1 MKGWR
6 ERAAYVLQKHG
17 AIAAKK
23 KFASGPLEFS
33 VTPPLLLH
41 QRGQTLPL
49 LLVCGGEAGA
59 CGIILAMKRAIG
71 KTVTGCLMALVLA
84 LPAMSGTPL
93 TAVRSAVVYQ
103 IVLRTFTREGNFK
116 AAAEKFGNH

>member
-6 ERAAYVLQKHG
+6 GRAAYVLQKHG

-49 LLVCGGEAGA
+49 
-59 CGIILAMKRAIG
+59 
-71 KTVTGCLMALVLA
+71 
-84 LPAMSGTPL
+84 P
-93 TAVRSAVVYQ
+93 
-103 IVLRTFTREGNFK
+103 
-116 AAAEKFGNH
+116 